1 MDKNSVPQDNS
12 ETYAGH
18 RKLMYAVDE
27 RGEYTEVRSTGWEVE
42 AYATLAAVSELDRLR
57 DDAWRRARGGETS
70 PLEYHMYRRR
80 MELATLAATTGMWRW
95 RIRRHFDPKRF
106 TSLSDVALARYAEV
120 MGMQIAELRRLPEQP
135 HG

>member
-1 MDKNSVPQDNS
+1 MRKDSVPQDDA

-27 RGEYTEVRSTGWEVE
+27 RGEYTEVPSTGWDVE
-42 AYATLAAVSELDRLR
+42 AFATLTAVHELDRLR
-57 DDAWRRARGGETS
+57 DDAWRRARNGETS
-70 PLEYHMYRRR
+70 PLEYHMYRKR

-95 RIRRHFDPKRF
+95 RIKRHFQPKRF
-106 TSLSDVALARYAEV
+106 AALSNAVLARYADV
-120 MGMQIAELRRLPEQP
+120 MGMAVNELRQLPEQP